1 LGDIKKDKHQ
11 ILPEQEIRHC
21 HLVTFLATP
30 KKGEKRTHP
39 RDTSNSSERGCQ
51 WYASFCKMAWTA
63 KKDILMADIERWWH
77 LRNPSSDTKCFE
89 QSTSASEDVVVNVG

>member
-1 LGDIKKDKHQ
+1 
-11 ILPEQEIRHC
+11 
-21 HLVTFLATP
+21 
-30 KKGEKRTHP
+30 
-39 RDTSNSSERGCQ
+39 
-51 WYASFCKMAWTA
+51 MAWTA